1 MGLVRALR
9 ERRPVAV
16 LGAGAL
22 IVAVVGGGAALA
34 VAISNGQANPSP
46 SPIAF
51 ESLEPTDSPT
61 PGPTVWTRP
70 DPTVT
75 AAPEMVA
82 ATSDGVYLTLDQA
95 SLATRHPI
103 AVMIDDH
110 WGARPQSGLSQA
122 DVVYHA
128 PAEGGIPRYMAI
140 FQTQTP
146 ESIGPIRSSRYYYVE
161 WAEEWDAMYVHCGGA
176 PNALSYL
183 AGINKTYVWNADE
196 FKWGGKAA
204 YMWRV
209 DTRIKPHNV
218 YTSGAKLEALAKKLG
233 ATAPFTKSPWT
244 FADALP
250 IESRPEGGWIKVTYD
265 HNAIG
270 YAYDRA
276 TNTYLRSVQV
286 EGNQYDAGNGQR
298 IAPSN
303 VIILNQKMYALA
315 GEHNLAK
322 HRLDVK
328 TVGTGS
334 AIVFNNGQVIP
345 AVWSKKKHDAPTI
358 ITYATGPLKGKP
370 VPMVRGQIFVQV
382 VYPGLPVTY
391 TIGKSIAP
399 VIQ

>member
-1 MGLVRALR
+1 
-9 ERRPVAV
+9 VAV

-34 VAISNGQANPSP
+34 VAISNGQATPSP

-82 ATSDGVYLTLDQA
+82 ATSNGVYLTLDQA
-95 SLATRHPI
+95 DLATRHPI
-103 AVMIDDH
+103 AVMLDDH

-161 WAEEWDAMYVHCGGA
+161 WAEEWKALYVHCGGA
-176 PNALSYL
+176 PNALAYL

-196 FKWGGKAA
+196 FKWGGKSG

-218 YTSGAKLEALAKKLG
+218 YSSGAKLEALAKKLG

-250 IESRPEGGWIKVTYD
+250 IESRPEGGTVRVDYRYNTIVYTYD
-265 HNAIG
+265 
-270 YAYDRA
+270 RE
-276 TNTYLRSVQV
+276 TNSYPRSYV
-286 EGNQYDAGNGQR
+286 
-298 IAPSN
+298 
-303 VIILNQKMYALA
+303 
-315 GEHNLAK
+315 
-322 HRLDVK
+322 
-328 TVGTGS
+328 
-334 AIVFNNGQVIP
+334 
-345 AVWSKKKHDAPTI
+345 
-358 ITYATGPLKGKP
+358 
-370 VPMVRGQIFVQV
+370 
-382 VYPGLPVTY
+382 
-391 TIGKSIAP
+391 
-399 VIQ
+399 